1 MIADLDSET
10 KGWISWISM
19 SSSKK
24 SLLELQSLS
33 IEEIES
39 IFSLA
44 TQLKKDF
51 FHPEAKKYSQGLLST
66 DQPIALMFFE
76 PSTRTRMSFE
86 TACARLHLPTL
97 LLDGAAGTS
106 LEKGESILDTL
117 ENVAAMLPQALV
129 VRVGKEFDLQSF
141 QHRCSIPIINAGWGV
156 QGHPTQALLDLFT
169 ILEHGISV
177 DQLRIL
183 FVGDVRHSRVVAS
196 HLQLL
201 KKWNVQMGICA
212 PAAFLPDDFPGQH
225 FSQLQEGLSWCN
237 VVMSLRGQTE
247 RHAQGLSLSPQ
258 DYHRDYGLHAKSIQS
273 LSASGWMMHPGPVMM
288 GVDMTADVAR
298 DPRSLILQQV
308 QNGTFIRQ
316 AVLIHLL
323 SKGRR

>member
-1 MIADLDSET
+1 
-10 KGWISWISM
+10 M

-33 IEEIES
+33 VEEIQS

-44 TQLKKDF
+44 SQLKKDF
-51 FHPEAKKYSQGLLST
+51 FHPENRMSSLASIVKTS
-66 DQPIALMFFE
+66 PVALMFFE

-86 TACARLHLPTL
+86 TACARLQVPTL
-97 LLDGAAGTS
+97 LLDGASGTS

-129 VRVGKEFDLQSF
+129 IRVGKEFDLESF

-169 ILEHGISV
+169 LLENGISL
-177 DQLRIL
+177 QTLKIL
-183 FVGDVRHSRVVAS
+183 YVGDVRHSRVVAS
-196 HLQLL
+196 HFQLL
-201 KKWNVQMGICA
+201 KKWNVQMGACA
-212 PAAFLPDDFPGQH
+212 PRSFLPDSFPGQV
-225 FSQLQEGLSWCN
+225 FDQLEEGLSWCN

-247 RHAQGLSLSPQ
+247 RHPQGLSISPEE
-258 DYHRDYGLHAKSIQS
+258 YHHQYGLNAMSVRA
-273 LSASGWMMHPGPVMM
+273 LSAQAWIMHPGPVMM
-288 GVDMTADVAR
+288 GVDMTVDVAK

-308 QNGTFIRQ
+308 QNGTFLRQ

-323 SKGRR
+323 SKGKQ